1 MKPGDR
7 IAEGQKIMVLE
18 AMKMETDVST
28 PEAGI
33 VTEVLVK
40 EGDAVSVGQTLLSV
54 EPAHG

>member
-7 IAEGQKIMVLE
+7 VTEGQKIMVLE
-18 AMKMETDVST
+18 AMKMETDVSS

-33 VTEVLVK
+33 VTELAVK
-40 EGDAVSVGQTLLSV
+40 EGDAVTVGQTLLSV